1 MMFSLHLHILLQLV
15 FQVRKI
21 ISVCYFFFKSLVFIY
36 YFILFIY
43 IYPWWVFSCFSFSLF
58 SQSAFYVRLATSS
71 SGCKPLVFWR
81 TSHKCVCVVSVL
93 AELCEVRALDG
104 CFTDTWSHNSCIT
117 HHFQAFTCNRFAG
130 RVYFS
135 AVVINHFTPGLS
147 DWADLT
153 MNLKTSNIP
162 ESWRVQCKKCVYLV
176 KYCLSLAQRW
186 W

>member
-15 FQVRKI
+15 FQVHKI
-21 ISVCYFFFKSLVFIY
+21 ISVCYFFFQKSSFYLLFYFIY
-36 YFILFIY
+36 LYLSMMGFFLVSPSVY
-43 IYPWWVFSCFSFSLF
+43 LA
-58 SQSAFYVRLATSS
+58 SQLSTVSDII
-71 SGCKPLVFWR
+71 CKPLVFWR

-135 AVVINHFTPGLS
+135 AAVINHFTPGLS

-162 ESWRVQCKKCVYLV
+162 ESWRVQCKK
-176 KYCLSLAQRW
+176 YCLSLAQRW

>member
-21 ISVCYFFFKSLVFIY
+21 ISVCYFFFQKSSFYLLFYFIY
-36 YFILFIY
+36 LYLSMMGFFLVSPSVY
-43 IYPWWVFSCFSFSLF
+43 LA
-58 SQSAFYVRLATSS
+58 SQLSTVSDII
-71 SGCKPLVFWR
+71 CKPLVFWR

-135 AVVINHFTPGLS
+135 AAVINHFIPGLS

-162 ESWRVQCKKCVYLV
+162 ESWRVQCKK
-176 KYCLSLAQRW
+176 YCLSLAQRW